1 MLALSDFAARD
12 VFCCPRVAEL
22 PACVLSV
29 AGAMRT
35 GKSFLLDQMVS
46 LFLASVLMEWSEIF
60 YFRFAALHR
69 AVVQGSLGEAGWRGT
84 PVESISALRSPYC
97 FLIVF
102 QPDFQF
108 LLLHFT
114 FALHL
119 YFSTTSSHSL
129 WSATVNS
136 WLSSSWTLR
145 FGRVEIS
152 QPQGTFDY
160 RTTII
165 ITITITC
172 RPKISQHTFSWN
184 L

>member
-1 MLALSDFAARD
+1 MERRD
-12 VFCCPRVAEL
+12 VAAHQWNPYLRSGLHC
-22 PACVLSV
+22 
-29 AGAMRT
+29 
-35 GKSFLLDQMVS
+35 FLL
-46 LFLASVLMEWSEIF
+46 
-60 YFRFAALHR
+60 
-69 AVVQGSLGEAGWRGT
+69 
-84 PVESISALRSPYC
+84 
-97 FLIVF
+97 VF

-160 RTTII
+160 RTTIT
-165 ITITITC
+165 ITITITAVSSGQPSC
-172 RPKISQHTFSWN
+172 VEVRSYSSPATATHRHANQTHVKDVPTSSSARQRGPPGGGAR
-184 L
+184 LGK